1 MRKKFDDLT
10 IADDFRFGKIM
21 QDEDICKTFL
31 QMTLADKIS
40 KISYL
45 SSQNTIMTGLEAK
58 SIRLDILV
66 KDETGKS
73 YNIEMQA
80 LNEYN
85 LSKRMRYYQAAL
97 DILFLDKGEHYS
109 NLNDSYII
117 FLCLFDSVGKDLP
130 LYTFENICLE
140 DRQTLLN
147 DGAKKIIIN
156 ANAFKKVKDKNLN
169 GFLEYVKTGKVT
181 TEFTGRIEKMVE
193 KLKNNEQARSEYRF
207 ISAFEMDARYYG
219 RLEGIQEGRL
229 EGRHE
234 GKLEGRQEGRLEG
247 RQEGRLE
254 GFADGV
260 MQTAKNLLDMGLS
273 VENISKATGLS
284 CEEIEKLK
292 VK

>member
-10 IADDFRFGKIM
+10 IADDFMFCKIM

-147 DGAKKIIIN
+147 DRAKKIIIN

-229 EGRHE
+229 EGRQE
-234 GKLEGRQEGRLEG
+234 GKLEG

>member
-10 IADDFRFGKIM
+10 IADDFMFCKIM

-85 LSKRMRYYQAAL
+85 LAKRMRYYQAAL

-117 FLCLFDSVGKDLP
+117 FLCLFDSVRKDLP

-169 GFLEYVKTGKVT
+169 GFLEYAKTGKVT

-229 EGRHE
+229 EGRQE
-234 GKLEGRQEGRLEG
+234 GKLEG

>member
-10 IADDFRFGKIM
+10 IADDFMFCKIM

-229 EGRHE
+229 EGRQE
-234 GKLEGRQEGRLEG
+234 GKLEGRLEG

>member
-10 IADDFRFGKIM
+10 IADDFMFCKIM

-117 FLCLFDSVGKDLP
+117 FLCLFDSIGKDLP

-229 EGRHE
+229 EGR
-234 GKLEGRQEGRLEG
+234 
-247 RQEGRLE
+247 QEGRLE

>member
-10 IADDFRFGKIM
+10 IADDFMFCKIM
-21 QDEDICKTFL
+21 QDEETCKTFL
-31 QMTLADKIS
+31 EMTLADKIG

-45 SSQNTIMTGLEAK
+45 SSQNAITTGAEAK

-73 YNIEMQA
+73 YDIEMQVV
-80 LNEYN
+80 NEHN
-85 LSKRMRYYQAAL
+85 LAKRMRYYQAAI
-97 DILFLDKGEHYS
+97 DVLFLDKGEHYS

-117 FLCLFDSVGKDLP
+117 FLCLFDSVGKDMP

-147 DGAKKIIIN
+147 DGTKKIIIN
-156 ANAFKKVKDKNLN
+156 ANAFTKAKNKNLS

-207 ISAFEMDARYYG
+207 ISGFEMDARYYG
-219 RLEGIQEGRL
+219 RQEGIKEGLEEGIKEGRLVGIQEGIA
-229 EGRHE
+229 
-234 GKLEGRQEGRLEG
+234 K
-247 RQEGRLE
+247 
-254 GFADGV
+254 GFADGAH
-260 MQTAKNLLDMGLS
+260 QNKLETAKNLLDIGLS
-273 VENISKATGLS
+273 VENIIKATGLS
-284 CEEIEKLK
+284 RAEIENL
-292 VK
+292 